1 MSSPNRFRGV
11 VAGLAVVSLVAAL
24 GAGVVSAVVTGGD
37 DGGGSG
43 DRDPND
49 GSTGFDYSGWATVS
63 GSADTGE
70 AATYRVPGG
79 ADWEVHD
86 ADFTVSYT
94 GKGDR
99 PYASGHAASFYYGN
113 DCTDASERVA
123 AGWAVLAD
131 TEPGSD
137 LAAYAAESVRRWARG
152 YGSGAGGTQAPTTE
166 PVLAELELTDG
177 TRAVSANVSLD
188 MTVFEGPCLSDAAEV
203 TVVSFQTDDGIKALV
218 ASRYVGLASGIP
230 DEEYAA
236 VLASVQP
243 D

>member
-11 VAGLAVVSLVAAL
+11 VAGLAVVSVVAAL
-24 GAGVVSAVVTGGD
+24 GGGVVSAVVMGGG

-43 DRDPND
+43 VRDPS
-49 GSTGFDYSGWATVS
+49 STGPEYSGWTTVS
-63 GSADTGE
+63 GEGGAGG
-70 AATYRVPGG
+70 AATYKVPGG

-94 GKGDR
+94 GKNKR

-113 DCTDASERVA
+113 DCTDGSEKVS
-123 AGWAVLAD
+123 AGWAVFAD

-137 LAAYAAESVRRWARG
+137 LAAFAAESASRWARG
-152 YGSGAGGTQAPTTE
+152 YGAGAGGRQAPTTE
-166 PVLAELELTDG
+166 PVLAEVVLADG

-188 MTVFEGPCLSDAAEV
+188 MTVFEGPCLSHAAEV
-203 TVVSFQTDDGIKALV
+203 TVVSFRADDGIKTLV
-218 ASRYVGLASGIP
+218 ASRYVGVAGGIP
-230 DEEYAA
+230 DAEYAA
-236 VLASVQP
+236 ILASVRP